1 MLITPEEEEL
11 LKDFEENPT
20 VTDPENPTEDPENP
34 VEDPKEEPEVIE
46 PTEDPA
52 PTEDPEPIINPVEDP
67 EEDPTPDPE
76 EDENKNVFK
85 PMELKSKNVK
95 LQVDNLDELV
105 KLATQGLDYTK
116 KTQML
121 SPYRQRIK
129 TMEANGITEED
140 LVLLKDIKGGD
151 VTAFKKLMTDVGIE
165 DTYDIDS
172 AEGTYTP
179 TSLEQVPETQIETE
193 DIIAEIQGDVQGSTD
208 LIALTNSITD
218 NSFIE
223 TLGNDAKALKAVY
236 EDVKSGIATEAVERA
251 NKIVALNPNVSFGQA
266 YVKSAMDIRSQT
278 TPEPKEA
285 VKETVVKKDVPL
297 SKKMKSGLNNG
308 SRSPAPS
315 GKVGIDDILDMPDAE
330 FMSKLDDILK

>member
-1 MLITPEEEEL
+1 MLTPEEEAL
-11 LKDFEENPT
+11 LNEFDEEIQTPADPDT
-20 VTDPENPTEDPENP
+20 EDTTPDPDPEVVEEVEDTEVITTNEDP
-34 VEDPKEEPEVIE
+34 
-46 PTEDPA
+46 
-52 PTEDPEPIINPVEDP
+52 DPEAE
-67 EEDPTPDPE
+67 EEDPQNNEGDLV
-76 EDENKNVFK
+76 DNSGNVFK

-95 LQVDNLDELV
+95 LKVDNLDELV

-151 VTAFKKLMTDVGIE
+151 VTAFKKLMSDAGIQ

-172 AEGTYTP
+172 AEGTYKP
-179 TSLEQVPETQIETE
+179 TSLEQVSETQLETE
-193 DIIAEIQGDVQGSTD
+193 DIIAEIQSDVQGSTD

-223 TLGNDAKALKAVY
+223 VLGTDAKALKAVY
-236 EDVKSGIATEAVERA
+236 EDVKSGIANEAVEKA
-251 NKIVALNPNVSFGQA
+251 NKIVALNPNISFGQA
-266 YVKSAMDIRSQT
+266 YVKSAMDIRARSAQ
-278 TPEPKEA
+278 KEA
-285 VKETVVKKDVPL
+285 VKETATKPDVPL
-297 SKKMKSGLNNG
+297 SKKMKSGLSNG
-308 SRSPAPS
+308 SRTHAPN
-315 GKVGIDDILDMPDAE
+315 GKPGIDDILNMPDAE